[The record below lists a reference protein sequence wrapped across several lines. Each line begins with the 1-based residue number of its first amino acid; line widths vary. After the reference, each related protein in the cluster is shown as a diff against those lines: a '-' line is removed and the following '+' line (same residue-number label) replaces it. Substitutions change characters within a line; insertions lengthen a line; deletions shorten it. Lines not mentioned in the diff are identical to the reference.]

1 MIDVQ
6 ETLRRESGAQR
17 RLRDKSGAQR
27 RLRDARHGE
36 NGSISILIFGL
47 FFVTVILIFIITDFA
62 AMVVAQKSLVSATE
76 SSAMHA
82 SHALDLAAY
91 YRGENGPGV
100 PIDCSTARTI
110 VERDM
115 AAVLKAGG
123 GALRPEMEDVKVV
136 EFICFGDEL
145 EVASTA
151 KANLPFVLPG
161 TFLRQIELSATIGV
175 SSKRKS

>member
-1 MIDVQ
+1 MIKVKQ
-6 ETLRRESGAQR
+6 NFRGEPGAHRRFRGS
-17 RLRDKSGAQR
+17 
-27 RLRDARHGE
+27 RHGE

-47 FFVTVILIFIITDFA
+47 FFVTVILIFVITDFA

-100 PIDCSTARTI
+100 PIDCSAARTI
-110 VERDM
+110 IERDM
-115 AAVLKAGG
+115 EAVLKAGDD
-123 GALRPEMEDVKVV
+123 ALRPEIVDVKVV
-136 EFICFGDEL
+136 EIRCFGDEL

-161 TFLRQIELSATIGV
+161 TLLRQVELSATIGV
-175 SSKRKS
+175 SSKRKP